1 MLKKK
6 VEGETLPPVPTDTG
20 VTQEDLLKQLAEE
33 RKKREALESEI
44 NEQKEKKKRETDPM
58 SGVGKL
64 CEATK
69 ITAAEAWQ
77 LRRRIINMPDGRQ
90 EMRSE
95 PLPEGYQM
103 RKGVNG
109 NYIVGMENKDPLK
122 CELIPLCRSKY
133 TQEYTYKMKKPA
145 NFRIDQDPPEGK
157 LHLCDHHAHV
167 LLKKADCFCK
177 SCNPPKKESEV
188 G

>member
-1 MLKKK
+1 MPKKK
-6 VEGETLPPVPTDTG
+6 VEEVKVDNPT
-20 VTQEDLLKQLAEE
+20 VSPEYLLKQLEEE
-33 RKKREALESEI
+33 RKKREALETQI
-44 NEQKEKKKRETDPM
+44 NSQKEKEKRIKDPM
-58 SGVGKL
+58 SGPGRL

-77 LRRRIINMPDGRQ
+77 LKRRIIDMPDGRQ

-95 PLPEGYQM
+95 PVPEGYQI

-109 NYIVGMENKDPLK
+109 NYIVGLENKDPLK

-145 NFRIDQDPPEGK
+145 NFRLDQDPPEGK
-157 LHLCDHHAHV
+157 IYLCDHHAHV

-177 SCNPPKKESEV
+177 SCKPPKKEDEV
-188 G
+188 